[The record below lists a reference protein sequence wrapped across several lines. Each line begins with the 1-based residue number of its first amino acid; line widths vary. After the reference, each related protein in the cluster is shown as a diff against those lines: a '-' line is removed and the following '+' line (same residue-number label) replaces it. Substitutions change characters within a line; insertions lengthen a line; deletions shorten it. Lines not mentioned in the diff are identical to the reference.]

1 MNNVYSTDELQHIF
15 KEGFR
20 KAENACNA
28 YLAQYGHRD
37 SCGFAWVII
46 EGFNGKKIDG
56 RQKIAKTL
64 KSLDGVRKG
73 YDGITVWNPAKS
85 PTQCISALESG
96 ARAFADHINQ
106 YGFKSYMNSRL
117 D

>member
-1 MNNVYSTDELQHIF
+1 MSNTYTVEELQF
-15 KEGFR
+15 MFDEGFD
-20 KAENACNA
+20 KAERACNA
-28 YLAQYGHRD
+28 YLAQYGDRD

-46 EGFNGKKIDG
+46 EQFNGKKIDG

-73 YDGITVWNPAKS
+73 YDGITVWNPANS
-85 PTQCISALESG
+85 PTQCISALEAG
-96 ARAFADHINQ
+96 ARAFAEHINQ
-106 YGFKSYMNSRL
+106 YGFKSYMNSRV

>member
-1 MNNVYSTDELQHIF
+1 MSNTYSVEELQF
-15 KEGFR
+15 MFNEGFS
-20 KAENACNA
+20 KAERACDA
-28 YLAQYGHRD
+28 YLAQYGDRD

-46 EGFNGKKIDG
+46 EQFNGKKIDG

-85 PTQCISALESG
+85 PTQSISALEAG
-96 ARAFADHINQ
+96 ARAFAVHLNQ
-106 YGFKSYMNSRL
+106 YGFKSYMNSRV